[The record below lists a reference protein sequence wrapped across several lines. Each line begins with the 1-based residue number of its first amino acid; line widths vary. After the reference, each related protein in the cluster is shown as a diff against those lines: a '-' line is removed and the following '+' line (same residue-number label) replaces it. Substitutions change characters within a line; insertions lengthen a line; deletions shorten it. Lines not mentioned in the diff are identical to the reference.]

1 MKSFLKRTLG
11 VLCLVYGIFALVT
24 PFTPGA
30 LLIFVGL
37 ELLGLTFLLPKR
49 VLKYLDIV
57 KRKLSGK
64 SREENDYDPE
74 KNADGNTP
82 RE

>member
-1 MKSFLKRTLG
+1 MKLFLKRTLG
-11 VLCLVYGIFALVT
+11 VLCLVYGIIALVT

-37 ELLGLTFLLPKR
+37 ELLGLTFLLPKS

-64 SREENDYDPE
+64 SHEETNANPE
-74 KNADGNTP
+74 KNAD
-82 RE
+82 